1 MFSSTL
7 TVAIVVFVPALTLL
21 FISFYRRTP
30 GAGGP
35 SLGGWRGAYGI
46 ALVLDAVLV
55 VAVFGV
61 LRVRS
66 LGSP

>member
-1 MFSSTL
+1 MLFSTL
-7 TVAIVVFVPALTLL
+7 TIVFVSALILL

-35 SLGGWRGAYGI
+35 SLEGWRGAYEM
-46 ALVLDAVLV
+46 ALVPAGVLV
-55 VAVFGV
+55 VVVFGF

-66 LGSP
+66 LGSS